1 MAFALAQ
8 RDGAGVRLLTR
19 RGIDWTTRYPSIV
32 AAVAA
37 LACRSCLIDGEVV
50 ICGEDGIPVFDRLR
64 NGRQPQSEAV
74 LFAFDLL
81 ELGGRDLRRT
91 PLEERKEAL
100 AKLVRKASW
109 AVQLNE
115 HIAERGDIVFRH
127 ACKLGFEGIVSKRL
141 GSPYVSGRS
150 RHWGQVEEPIS
161 AGGQAGSRRGLG
173 QREMALKGVRVMPQ
187 FEFGRA
193 A

>member
-1 MAFALAQ
+1 
-8 RDGAGVRLLTR
+8 
-19 RGIDWTTRYPSIV
+19 
-32 AAVAA
+32 
-37 LACRSCLIDGEVV
+37 V

-64 NGRQPQSEAV
+64 YGRQPQSEAI

-81 ELGGRDLRRT
+81 ELGGKDLRRT
-91 PLEERKEAL
+91 PLEERKSVL

-141 GSPYVSGRS
+141 RSPYRSGRT
-150 RHWGQVEEPIS
+150 RHWLKFKNPAAPAVKREAEEDWT
-161 AGGQAGSRRGLG
+161 
-173 QREMALKGVRVMPQ
+173 REKWR
-187 FEFGRA
+187 
-193 A
+193 

>member
-1 MAFALAQ
+1 VESI
-8 RDGAGVRLLTR
+8 GLTAIR
-19 RGIDWTTRYPSIV
+19 PIA

-37 LACRSCLIDGEVV
+37 FFCRSCLIDGEVV

-64 NGRQPQSEAV
+64 YGRRPQTEAV

-81 ELGGRDLRRT
+81 ELGGKDLRRA
-91 PLEERKEAL
+91 PLEQRKGAL

-109 AVQLNE
+109 TVQLNE

-141 GSPYVSGRS
+141 GSP
-150 RHWGQVEEPIS
+150 
-161 AGGQAGSRRGLG
+161 
-173 QREMALKGVRVMPQ
+173 
-187 FEFGRA
+187 
-193 A
+193 